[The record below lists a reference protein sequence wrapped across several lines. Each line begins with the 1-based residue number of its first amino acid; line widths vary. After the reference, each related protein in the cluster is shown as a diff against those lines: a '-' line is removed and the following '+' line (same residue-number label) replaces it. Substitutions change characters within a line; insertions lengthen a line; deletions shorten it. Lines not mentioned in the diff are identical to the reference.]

1 MSFLYREFNPTYKTR
16 WLPSKKVLKPGQ
28 KTYRLYEP
36 VIEGL
41 VREARKEREA
51 LYNYTCD
58 NMDRLSEQLQEPP
71 SLSDG
76 GFKP

>member
-28 KTYRLYEP
+28 KTY
-36 VIEGL
+36 L
-41 VREARKEREA
+41 VKEREER
-51 LYNYTCD
+51 YEQTCD
-58 NMDRLSEQLQEPP
+58 QMDRLSERLQEPL

>member
-1 MSFLYREFNPTYKTR
+1 MGFLDREFNPTYKTR

-28 KTYRLYEP
+28 KTYR
-36 VIEGL
+36 V
-41 VREARKEREA
+41 KEREDHHEQ
-51 LYNYTCD
+51 TCD
-58 NMDRLSEQLQEPP
+58 QMDRLSELLQEPP